1 MVALSFLRF
10 CPVGGSILSL
20 DRRLGGCQA
29 VLLAEKFSARI
40 GGEVPLIRAL
50 RKLFGCGLTATQAPV
65 TVRSS
70 PHRLGQNTPAGRHSP
85 AVTTRPEVNSRPLPQ
100 ARILLSLTPEL
111 ITWMCLPRRN
121 QIARGR
127 LWVTIGLIQYNYQ

>member
-20 DRRLGGCQA
+20 ARRLGGCQA

-70 PHRLGQNTPAGRHSP
+70 PIDLGK
-85 AVTTRPEVNSRPLPQ
+85 TRPQGATARRSRRGQRSIPG
-100 ARILLSLTPEL
+100 
-111 ITWMCLPRRN
+111 RRRR
-121 QIARGR
+121 QGYCSR
-127 LWVTIGLIQYNYQ
+127 